1 MKKYIAIITISLMIL
16 SCNSKHGNMIVKG
29 KINNFQKGKVYLEK
43 MNDTLLVKVDSISLE
58 GKNEFV
64 LSDNVEE
71 PQIYYISISQS
82 EKYLQFFGEKGEISI
97 ISDLKTFGYNPI
109 IKGSKNQELFDKFN
123 VINKQFINENLNL
136 IKEKFD
142 VQTIKDSITRNKRL
156 KEIERKINSNIRRK
170 YLYTINFAA
179 KNADFEIAPYLVMTQ
194 IPKANPKL
202 LDTIEKSMTDKV
214 KNSLYGKKFMEFMS
228 KIDEK

>member
-1 MKKYIAIITISLMIL
+1 MKKYIVLILLSIYIL

-29 KINNFQKGKVYLEK
+29 KINNFQKGKVYLETMK
-43 MNDTLLVKVDSISLE
+43 DTLLVKVDSVTLD

-64 LSDNVEE
+64 LSDNIER
-71 PQIYYISISQS
+71 PQVYYISISKS
-82 EKYLQFFGEKGEISI
+82 EKYLQFFGEKGNISI
-97 ISDLKTFGYNPI
+97 VSNLETFGYKPLI
-109 IKGSKNQELFDKFN
+109 EGSKNQEILDKYN
-123 VINKQFINENLNL
+123 VINKKFINENLNL

-142 VQTIKDSITRNKRL
+142 IQTIKDLATKNNRL
-156 KEIERKINSNIRRK
+156 IEIERKIKSNTRRK

-179 KNADFEIAPYLVMTQ
+179 KHADFEVAPFLVLTE

-214 KNSLYGKKFMEFMS
+214 KNSIYGKKFIDFMN
-228 KIDEK
+228 KNKK